1 MRNHA
6 NIKVNIYLHF
16 MASKSLKNF
25 TDVLNFT
32 SISCKWFRLPLG
44 KNGKNLR
51 LITQKHTIKIC
62 IPNILQVFLH
72 NVHEEFDLFVF
83 LGLFK
88 YSIST
93 ILILQTKV
101 VCCPRQTGCCGTCDV
116 TTPKHRN
123 PDWSQTWT
131 TDNWG
136 QIIKSIWIPMHQYLS
151 HLLTSNYN
159 QLGLIVMFAI
169 CKIMNSLNLF
179 FSTASRAH
187 RFPSPFP
194 LSQVPHHGVPANFLP
209 DHEVSRQR
217 NGRWERQPF
226 RITPK

>member
-32 SISCKWFRLPLG
+32 SISCKWFRLPFG

-83 LGLFK
+83 WVFL
-88 YSIST
+88 SIQYQQSWFCRPKSYAVPDKPDVVERVT
-93 ILILQTKV
+93 SPLRNIEIQTD
-101 VCCPRQTGCCGTCDV
+101 PRHERQTTEV
-116 TTPKHRN
+116 R
-123 PDWSQTWT
+123 
-131 TDNWG
+131 
-136 QIIKSIWIPMHQYLS
+136 
-151 HLLTSNYN
+151 
-159 QLGLIVMFAI
+159 
-169 CKIMNSLNLF
+169 SLNR
-179 FSTASRAH
+179 SE
-187 RFPSPFP
+187 
-194 LSQVPHHGVPANFLP
+194 SQYINIYH
-209 DHEVSRQR
+209 
-217 NGRWERQPF
+217 
-226 RITPK
+226 TY